1 MTEQEKRVLE
11 RLTVDLLMEIRAAY
25 LATPGC
31 SALKHWDQLQSRM
44 RVASRT
50 CSTVEEWSTAM
61 HRGLQLPAPRNS
73 TCLAL
78 SKLVGAVAEI
88 PRGQSAWLDMVEREY
103 AYLLSRCRLES
114 ERRKEQK
121 AQQRGGNFIPDDDA
135 PEALPDETVEAMY
148 GGDAA

>member
-50 CSTVEEWSTAM
+50 CSSVQEWATAL
-61 HRGLQLPAPRNS
+61 HKGLQLPAPRNS
-73 TCLAL
+73 TSSVLWQ
-78 SKLVGAVAEI
+78 LVEMVERTQ
-88 PRGQSAWLDMVEREY
+88 RGQVAWLDLVEREY
-103 AYLLSRCRLES
+103 AYLLSRCRLEA
-114 ERRKEQK
+114 ERRKE
-121 AQQRGGNFIPDDDA
+121 AREGGLGGVPLSEAPDD
-135 PEALPDETVEAMY
+135 EAGTGETTEA
-148 GGDAA
+148 A